1 MDKLIISTNN
11 DEKNSAVIVRISKK
25 ASALLDDIV
34 KRSARGKS
42 FVANKMIEFAYEHV
56 VIEDEEDE

>member
-1 MDKLIISTNN
+1 MDKPIISTNN
-11 DEKNSAVIVRISKK
+11 DEKNSAIMVRISKK

-34 KRSARGKS
+34 KRSGRGKS